1 MPQPYLKTKIYSIY
15 KPSLGLIQNEPS
27 SILNPRASIDCQNV
41 RYVNGTASKRTGY
54 IDYCTGTIAG
64 IPIKFYNYQ
73 QINGQEREV
82 LATTTNI
89 YYNYNGVWTS
99 IASSIG
105 CNIDDRISIN
115 TMYIADTFYCV
126 WGSKTYLAKKW
137 DGTTVS
143 ALASDVST
151 WKPKVIV
158 PYQYR
163 LLIFNIDVNGTD
175 KPIRMSYCAAND
187 MDDWDGTGSGSR
199 NLIQGMGSE
208 ILNAVQ
214 IKNYLGVYKDKSITL
229 LSYVGG
235 SSIFATQVPV
245 DGIGLLAQDAI
256 INLTTK
262 HLFLGSDYNIYQW
275 EGGGE
280 LIPIGNPIKDYIK
293 SNINKSKS
301 ERCFA
306 IPNYEN
312 SEAHFFIPTSTS
324 DYPNV
329 FLTYNWIDKTWSIN
343 TIDKMSGGG
352 NIRANNV
359 EKTLFANGIST
370 WGGQSGS
377 GKYECTV
384 EPDSSTLGIE
394 KWTLYGTD
402 YSSVSDGIL
411 TLNTSASTAYT
422 CSYVKF
428 PTINF
433 TAGFTVKFKAQI
445 VTGVGDHPFYIN
457 LHDPINLLHCQLSFR
472 TDSIYRHS
480 GDKICDFNTTDA
492 YHVYRLYILGSTAT
506 LYIDDVEKGSWTVG
520 LAYGGSLIAFGD
532 GGSDSSVNIKIDY
545 FYYGSGGDEGDGG
558 LDSPTGNSTVFYYN
572 YSSANDDG
580 DAISAY
586 FTTPDI
592 VIQDEEHLVKNKDYT
607 RVIVEAIGT
616 ALICEYS
623 TDSGENWSDADT
635 QSLDSTTYYDIYN
648 FFVSKT
654 ARKIRFRFSSTAADA
669 SWSIRYIGIEYK
681 ERERK

>member
-1 MPQPYLKTKIYSIY
+1 MPQPHLKSKIYSIY
-15 KPSLGLIQNEPS
+15 KPSLGLIKNEPT

-41 RYVNGTASKRTGY
+41 RYYNGIVEKRTGY
-54 IDYCTGTIAG
+54 VDYGTGTITG
-64 IPIKFYNYQ
+64 IPIKFYGYQ
-73 QINGQEREV
+73 QINGQKREI

-89 YYNYNGVWTS
+89 YNNDEGVWTS

-115 TMYIADTFYCV
+115 TMYIADTFYAV
-126 WGSKTYLAKKW
+126 WGSKNYLAKKW
-137 DGTTVS
+137 DGTSVT

-163 LLIFNIDVNGTD
+163 LLMFNIDVGGTN

-187 MDDWDGTGSGSR
+187 MDDWTGTGSASR

-208 ILNAVQ
+208 ILNAIQ
-214 IKNYLGVYKDKSITL
+214 IKNYLGVYKDLSITL

-235 SSIFATQVPV
+235 DSIFATQVPV

-256 INLTTK
+256 VNLKTK

-275 EGGGE
+275 EGGAE
-280 LIPIGNPIKDYIK
+280 LITIGTSVKDYIEE
-293 SNINKSKS
+293 NINRSQFS
-301 ERCFA
+301 RCFA

-312 SEAHFFIPTSTS
+312 KEAHFFIPTGTS

-329 FLTYNWIDKTWSIN
+329 FLTYNWADKTWAIN

-352 NIRANNV
+352 NIRTGSV
-359 EKTLFANGIST
+359 EKTLIANGISNWST
-370 WGGQSGS
+370 GGE
-377 GKYECTV
+377 YECSV
-384 EPDSSTLGIE
+384 EPDDSSLGIE
-394 KWTLYGTD
+394 KWTLYDTD
-402 YSSVSDGIL
+402 YSSVSAGIL
-411 TLNTSASTAYT
+411 TIDTSAATSRKTAYLR
-422 CSYVKF
+422 S
-428 PTINF
+428 PAINF
-433 TAGFTVKFKAQI
+433 NAGFTVKFKAQ
-445 VTGVGDHPFYIN
+445 VVSSAGNYPFYIN
-457 LHDPINLLHCQLSFR
+457 LHDEINLLHCQVYFR
-472 TDSIYRHS
+472 SDSIYRHN
-480 GDKICDFNTTDA
+480 GDKICDFDTTDA
-492 YHVYRLYILGSTAT
+492 YHVYRLYIIGSTAT
-506 LYIDDVEKGSWTVG
+506 LYIDDVDKGSWTVG
-520 LAYGGSLIAFGD
+520 IAYGGSIIAFGD
-532 GGSDSSVNIKIDY
+532 SETDSSINIKIDY
-545 FYYGSGGDEGDGG
+545 LYYGASD
-558 LDSPTGNSTVFYYN
+558 LDTPTGNSTVFKYD

-592 VIQDEEHLVKNKDYT
+592 VLSGEEHEVLQKNIT
-607 RVIVEAIGT
+607 RVVVEAIGS

-623 TDSGENWSDADT
+623 TDSGENWSDTDT
-635 QSLDSTTYYDIYN
+635 QSLDSTTYYDIYS

-654 ARKIRFRFSSTAADA
+654 TRKIRFRFSSIAADA
-669 SWSIRYIGIEYK
+669 SWAIRYIGIEYK